1 MDLLSEYHKTA
12 VAQGEIDLKDAM
24 NRDLSLTMLMEG
36 DWRESYN
43 KVKVKKAV
51 A

>member
-1 MDLLSEYHKTA
+1 
-12 VAQGEIDLKDAM
+12 M
-24 NRDLSLTMLMEG
+24 NQALSLTMLMEG

-43 KVKVKKAV
+43 KVKAKKAV